1 MKTVSARDANQSFS
15 KLLAQVEAGE
25 QVIIT
30 RRGQAVARMVPVR
43 RPLQGAAREEAIKR
57 AIELMEKG
65 VDLGGL
71 RIKRDE
77 LYDRAR

>member
-25 QVIIT
+25 EIMIT
-30 RRGQAVARMVPVR
+30 RRGVAVARMLPVR
-43 RPLQGAAREEAIKR
+43 RPLQGAAREAAIKR
-57 AIELMEKG
+57 AIALMEKG
-65 VDLGGL
+65 IDLGGL

-77 LYDRAR
+77 LYDRTK